1 MSELT
6 HAIPQQ
12 EDPTQ
17 DDEGVMIGDYQMSL
31 DDQIAY
37 AEFSL
42 ICAQSHLGELR
53 AKKVSAQ
60 DAENVHYDAQYQEY
74 LEIEYGKLVMQSDA
88 ADKEIARDVAL
99 KYLERHP
106 DAHTKVVPTDDSFAL
121 GDLVLVHGEQQIG
134 TISREDHREAPEVS
148 DEIPY

>member
-6 HAIPQQ
+6 HAIPQG
-12 EDPTQ
+12 DPTQ
-17 DDEGVMIGDYQMSL
+17 DDEGVMLGDYQMSL

-42 ICAQSHLGELR
+42 ICAQSHLDELL
-53 AKKVSAQ
+53 AKKAAQ
-60 DAENVHYDAQYQEY
+60 DAEDAHYDAQYQEY

-88 ADKEIARDVAL
+88 ADKEIERDVAL
-99 KYLERHP
+99 KYLEHHP
-106 DAHTKVVPTDDSFAL
+106 DAHTKVVPTDGSFAF
-121 GDLVLVHGEQQIG
+121 GDLVLVHGERQIG
-134 TISREDHREAPEVS
+134 TISREDHREASEVS

>member
-6 HAIPQQ
+6 HAIPYQ

-17 DDEGVMIGDYQMSL
+17 DNEGVMIGDYQMSL

-42 ICAQSHLGELR
+42 ICAQSHLDELR
-53 AKKVSAQ
+53 AKKAEQ
-60 DAENVHYDAQYQEY
+60 DAEDAYVDAQYQEY
-74 LEIEYGKLVMQSDA
+74 LEIEYGKLAMSSDA

-99 KYLERHP
+99 KYLEHHP
-106 DAHTKVVPTDDSFAL
+106 DAHTKVVPTEDSFAF
-121 GDLVLVHGEQQIG
+121 GDLVLVHGERQIG
-134 TISREDHREAPEVS
+134 TISREDHREATEVS

>member
-6 HAIPQQ
+6 HAIPYQ

-17 DDEGVMIGDYQMSL
+17 DDEGVMIGDTQMSL

-42 ICAQSHLGELR
+42 ICAQSHLDELR

-60 DAENVHYDAQYQEY
+60 DAEDAHYDAQYQEY

-99 KYLERHP
+99 KYLEHHP
-106 DAHTKVVPTDDSFAL
+106 DAHTKVVPTDGSFAF
-121 GDLVLVHGEQQIG
+121 GDLVLVHGARQIG
-134 TISREDHREAPEVS
+134 TISSEDNRQCPEVS
-148 DEIPY
+148 DEIPF

>member
-6 HAIPQQ
+6 HAIPYQ

-42 ICAQSHLGELR
+42 ICAQSHLDELR
-53 AKKVSAQ
+53 AKKVSEQ
-60 DAENVHYDAQYQEY
+60 DAEDAHVDAQYQEY

-88 ADKEIARDVAL
+88 ADKEIERDVAL

-106 DAHTKVVPTDDSFAL
+106 DAHTKVVPTDGSFAF
-121 GDLVLVHGEQQIG
+121 GDLVLVHGERQIG
-134 TISREDHREAPEVS
+134 TISREDHREATEVS

>member
-1 MSELT
+1 MSKST
-6 HAIPQQ
+6 HAIPHQ
-12 EDPTQ
+12 EDPI
-17 DDEGVMIGDYQMSL
+17 DDLNPFLGERDFTL
-31 DDQIAY
+31 EEQIEA
-37 AEFSL
+37 AEFHL
-42 ICAQSHLGELR
+42 ICAQSHLDELR

-60 DAENVHYDAQYQEY
+60 DAEDAHYDAQYQEY

-88 ADKEIARDVAL
+88 VDKEIARDVAL

-148 DEIPY
+148 DDLPF

>member
-6 HAIPQQ
+6 HAIPHQ

-17 DDEGVMIGDYQMSL
+17 DDEGVMLGDTQMSL

-42 ICAQSHLGELR
+42 ICAQSHLDELR

-60 DAENVHYDAQYQEY
+60 DAEDAHYDAQYQEY
-74 LEIEYGKLVMQSDA
+74 LEIEYGKLVMSADK

-106 DAHTKVVPTDDSFAL
+106 DAWTKVVPTDGSFAF
-121 GDLVLVHGEQQIG
+121 GDLVLVHGDRHIG
-134 TISREDHREAPEVS
+134 TISSEDNRQCPEVS
-148 DEIPY
+148 DEIPF

>member
-6 HAIPQQ
+6 HAIPQG
-12 EDPTQ
+12 DPTQ
-17 DDEGVMIGDYQMSL
+17 DDEGVMLGDYQMSL

-42 ICAQSHLGELR
+42 RCAQSHLDELL
-53 AKKVSAQ
+53 AKKTAQ
-60 DAENVHYDAQYQEY
+60 DAEDAHYDAQYQEY

-88 ADKEIARDVAL
+88 ADKEIERDVAL
-99 KYLERHP
+99 KYLEHHP
-106 DAHTKVVPTDDSFAL
+106 DAHTKVVPTDGSFAF
-121 GDLVLVHGEQQIG
+121 GDLVLVHGERQIG
-134 TISREDHREAPEVS
+134 TISRKDHREASEVS

>member
-6 HAIPQQ
+6 HAIPYQ

-17 DDEGVMIGDYQMSL
+17 NDEGVMLGDYQMSL

-42 ICAQSHLGELR
+42 ICAQSHLDELL
-53 AKKVSAQ
+53 AKKVAQ
-60 DAENVHYDAQYQEY
+60 DAEDAHVDAQYQEY

-88 ADKEIARDVAL
+88 ADKEIERDVAA
-99 KYLERHP
+99 KYLEKHP
-106 DAHTKVVPTDDSFAL
+106 DAYTKVVLTEGAFAF
-121 GDLVLVHGEQQIG
+121 GDLVLVHRERQIG
-134 TISREDHREAPEVS
+134 TISREDHREATEVS
-148 DEIPY
+148 DEIPF

>member
-6 HAIPQQ
+6 HAIPHQ

-42 ICAQSHLGELR
+42 ICAQSHLDELL

-60 DAENVHYDAQYQEY
+60 DAEDAHYDAQYQEY

-88 ADKEIARDVAL
+88 ADKEIERDVAL
-99 KYLERHP
+99 KYLEHHP
-106 DAHTKVVPTDDSFAL
+106 DAYTKVVPTDGSFAF
-121 GDLVLVHGEQQIG
+121 GDLVLVHGEHQIG

>member
-6 HAIPQQ
+6 HAIPYQ

-42 ICAQSHLGELR
+42 ICAQSHLDELR
-53 AKKVSAQ
+53 AKKAEQ
-60 DAENVHYDAQYQEY
+60 DAEDAHVDAQYQEY
-74 LEIEYGKLVMQSDA
+74 LEIEYGKLAMSSDA
-88 ADKEIARDVAL
+88 ADKEIERDVAA
-99 KYLERHP
+99 KYLEKHP
-106 DAHTKVVPTDDSFAL
+106 DAYTKVVPTEGAFAF
-121 GDLVLVHGEQQIG
+121 GDLVLVHGERQIG
-134 TISREDHREAPEVS
+134 TISREDHREATEVS

>member
-6 HAIPQQ
+6 HAIPYQ

-17 DDEGVMIGDYQMSL
+17 NDEGVMFGDYQMSL

-42 ICAQSHLGELR
+42 ICAQSHLDELR
-53 AKKVSAQ
+53 AKKAEQ
-60 DAENVHYDAQYQEY
+60 DAEDAHVDAQYQEY
-74 LEIEYGKLVMQSDA
+74 LEIEYGKLVMSSDA

-99 KYLERHP
+99 KYLEHHP
-106 DAHTKVVPTDDSFAL
+106 DAHTKVVPTDGSFAFS
-121 GDLVLVHGEQQIG
+121 DLVLVHGERQIG
-134 TISREDHREAPEVS
+134 TISREDHREATEVS